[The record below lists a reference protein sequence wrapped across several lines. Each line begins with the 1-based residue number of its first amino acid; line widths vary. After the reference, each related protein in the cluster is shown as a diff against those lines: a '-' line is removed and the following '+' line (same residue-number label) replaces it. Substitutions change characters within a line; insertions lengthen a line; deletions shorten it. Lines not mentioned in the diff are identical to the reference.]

1 MTDIQIGDTLKIINE
16 IPDYPLLKIG
26 FTGDVVNILNI
37 NDSVIHECV
46 YDGYTDDIVYHVRSN
61 GDVFVI
67 YESDIKKG
75 YAICINKI
83 RNKKLTE
90 LGIEE

>member
-67 YESDIKKG
+67 VVKK
-75 YAICINKI
+75 NV
-83 RNKKLTE
+83 
-90 LGIEE
+90 

>member
-16 IPDYPLLKIG
+16 IPDYPTLKIG

-37 NDSVIHECV
+37 NDSVI
-46 YDGYTDDIVYHVRSN
+46 YDGYTDDIVYHVRNN
-61 GDVFVI
+61 GNVFVI
-67 YESDIKKG
+67 YESDMKKG

-90 LGIEE
+90 LGI